1 MLGTIALKT
10 HSDLIMM
17 NIEFLTFFY
26 LIVLWES
33 SVHDGGVWRET

>member
-17 NIEFLTFFY
+17 NIEFLTLFY

-33 SVHDGGVWRET
+33 SVHDCGVWRET